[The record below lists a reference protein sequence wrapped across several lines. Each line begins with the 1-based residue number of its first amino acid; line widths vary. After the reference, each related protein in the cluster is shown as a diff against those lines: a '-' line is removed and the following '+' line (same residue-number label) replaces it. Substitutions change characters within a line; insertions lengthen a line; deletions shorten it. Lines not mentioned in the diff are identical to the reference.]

1 MSRCDPIST
10 KELIQMSVLP
20 DNPFHEVSVG
30 FARVD
35 GEALLLIDDYLR
47 FPLVEPLPFTSASS
61 VTPQLDQL
69 FATI

>member
-1 MSRCDPIST
+1 
-10 KELIQMSVLP
+10 MSVLP
-20 DNPFHEVSVG
+20 DNPFHEVSVD

-35 GEALLLIDDYLR
+35 GEALLLLIYDYLR
-47 FPLVEPLPFTSASS
+47 FPLVEPLPSTSASS